1 MAYTRSEE
9 NQSKLGRAKPKYD
22 ESKEREREEEKGERR
37 ELRENYGFPFWSQ
50 LASDSTTNRK

>member
-22 ESKEREREEEKGERR
+22 ESKEREREEECPVVRQVSLKKMP
-37 ELRENYGFPFWSQ
+37 LS
-50 LASDSTTNRK
+50 LADRPILWRHFLN